1 MTEKA
6 TQEELLEDGGASK
19 NEATS
24 RFSFR
29 RLMRSIVVLSIVVI
43 CLGFTGKW
51 ALDEWS
57 KVTETD
63 ARIKT
68 DQIAISS
75 RIEGWVVKIPIKEGD
90 NINTGDL
97 LLEIDSRK
105 AKLKLKELDSK
116 LLAIE
121 ARRQK
126 ILLET
131 QMVDSLTKSRQEAAL
146 SRLKASEVAVKAS
159 REQRQLS
166 LISFERAKRL
176 IKNQAIPEQRL
187 DQAKLEYSQSDERYQ
202 IAKADLLAAKA
213 DVREAAANRQKIKI
227 NKSLLDELKYSEAQI
242 ISERE
247 QRILDIKD
255 RHILSPIQGVVS
267 RKFINEGEYLRR
279 GQRLMLIHDP
289 RNIWV
294 EANIKETELR
304 HLTLG
309 MPVRISVDA
318 FPDKMFIGQIENLG
332 QAATGEFAL
341 LPNPNPSGNFTKIT
355 QRLPIRIGIKQKQNI
370 LRPGMLVVVEIDI
383 PGRYRYL
390 YDE

>member
-1 MTEKA
+1 MEADSVMTEKA
-6 TQEELLEDGGASK
+6 TQEESLERDGASK
-19 NEATS
+19 NETAS
-24 RFSFR
+24 SSGFR
-29 RLMRSIVVLSIVVI
+29 RLIRSIFVFAIVVV
-43 CLGFTGKW
+43 CLVFTGKW

-75 RIEGWVVKIPIKEGD
+75 RIEGWAVKIPIKEGD
-90 NINTGDL
+90 NIKTGDL
-97 LLEIDSRK
+97 LLAIDSRE
-105 AKLKLKELDSK
+105 AELKLKELDSK

-131 QMVDSLTKSRQEAAL
+131 QMVDSLTKSRQEGAL
-146 SRLKASEVAVKAS
+146 SRLKASEISVKAS
-159 REQRQLS
+159 REQRQQS
-166 LISFERAKRL
+166 LVSFERAKQL
-176 IKNQAIPEQRL
+176 IKNQAIPEHRL
-187 DQAKLEYSQSDERYQ
+187 DQAKLKYSQSDERYQ
-202 IAKADLLAAKA
+202 VAKADLLAAKA

-242 ISERE
+242 ITERD

-255 RHILSPIQGVVS
+255 RLILSPILGVVS

-289 RNIWV
+289 KNIWV

-318 FPDKMFIGQIENLG
+318 YPDQLFIGKIENLG

-355 QRLPIRIGIKQKQNI
+355 QRLPIRIGIEQKQNI

-383 PGRYRYL
+383 PGR
-390 YDE
+390 

>member
-1 MTEKA
+1 MEADSVMTEKA
-6 TQEELLEDGGASK
+6 TQEESLERDGASK
-19 NEATS
+19 NETAS
-24 RFSFR
+24 SSVFR
-29 RLMRSIVVLSIVVI
+29 RLIRSIFVFAIVVV
-43 CLGFTGKW
+43 CLVFTGKW

-75 RIEGWVVKIPIKEGD
+75 RIEGWAVKIPIKEGD
-90 NINTGDL
+90 NIKTGDL
-97 LLEIDSRK
+97 LLAIDSRE
-105 AKLKLKELDSK
+105 AELKLKELDSK

-131 QMVDSLTKSRQEAAL
+131 QMVDSLTKSRQEGAL
-146 SRLKASEVAVKAS
+146 SRLKASEISVKAS

-166 LISFERAKRL
+166 LVSFERAKQL

-187 DQAKLEYSQSDERYQ
+187 DQAKLKYSQSDERYQ
-202 IAKADLLAAKA
+202 VAKADLLAAKA

-242 ISERE
+242 ITERD

-255 RHILSPIQGVVS
+255 RLILSPILGVVS

-289 RNIWV
+289 NNIWV

-318 FPDKMFIGQIENLG
+318 YPDQLFIGKIENLG

-355 QRLPIRIGIKQKQNI
+355 QRLPIRIGIEQKQNI

-383 PGRYRYL
+383 PGR
-390 YDE
+390 

>member
-1 MTEKA
+1 MEADSVMTEKA
-6 TQEELLEDGGASK
+6 TQEESLERDGASK

-75 RIEGWVVKIPIKEGD
+75 RIEGWAVKIPIKEGD
-90 NINTGDL
+90 NIKTGDL
-97 LLEIDSRK
+97 LLAIDSRE
-105 AKLKLKELDSK
+105 AELKLKELDSK

-131 QMVDSLTKSRQEAAL
+131 QMVDSLTKSRQEGAL
-146 SRLKASEVAVKAS
+146 SRLKASEISVKAS

-166 LISFERAKRL
+166 LVSFERAKQL

-187 DQAKLEYSQSDERYQ
+187 DQAKLKYSQSDERYQ
-202 IAKADLLAAKA
+202 VAKADLLAAKA

-242 ISERE
+242 ITERD

-255 RHILSPIQGVVS
+255 RLILSPILGVVS

-289 RNIWV
+289 KNIWV

-318 FPDKMFIGQIENLG
+318 YPDQLFIGKIENLG

-355 QRLPIRIGIKQKQNI
+355 QRLPIRIGIEQKQNI

-383 PGRYRYL
+383 PGR
-390 YDE
+390 

>member
-97 LLEIDSRK
+97 LLEIDSRE

>member
-1 MTEKA
+1 M
-6 TQEELLEDGGASK
+6 
-19 NEATS
+19 
-24 RFSFR
+24 
-29 RLMRSIVVLSIVVI
+29 
-43 CLGFTGKW
+43 
-51 ALDEWS
+51 
-57 KVTETD
+57 TETD

-75 RIEGWVVKIPIKEGD
+75 RIEGWAVKIPIKEGD
-90 NINTGDL
+90 NIKTGDL
-97 LLEIDSRK
+97 LLAIDSRE
-105 AKLKLKELDSK
+105 AELKLKELDSK

-131 QMVDSLTKSRQEAAL
+131 QMVDSLTKSRQEGAL
-146 SRLKASEVAVKAS
+146 SRLKASEISVKAS

-166 LISFERAKRL
+166 LVSFERAKQL

-187 DQAKLEYSQSDERYQ
+187 DQAKLKYSQSDERYQ
-202 IAKADLLAAKA
+202 VAKADLLAAKA

-242 ISERE
+242 ITERD

-255 RHILSPIQGVVS
+255 RLILSPILGVVS

-289 RNIWV
+289 KNIWV

-318 FPDKMFIGQIENLG
+318 YPDQLFIGKIENLG

-355 QRLPIRIGIKQKQNI
+355 QRLPIRIGIEQKQNI

-383 PGRYRYL
+383 PGR
-390 YDE
+390 